1 MNATLFSDIQR
12 LFERTYAQVGINL
25 EDCLIDRPRCG
36 QLSRAAGAAA
46 RELSELARTFL
57 RRADGHLHIGIYYS
71 RWLIEQL
78 ERNDPRKGLN
88 DANIRSLIAFV
99 EEINHALHAALQFQR
114 GVQEIATEDFARNL
128 ELQAQ
133 VDTYLVLLLFVA
145 FFRKTQRVSRTDRR
159 WLRFHLFAQQSPQAF
174 ADHNLRGRYLETGE
188 LAARYTRFL
197 DALNG
202 ARRVDEIRIF
212 HALDYAAKKQR
223 ILALM
228 DTPRPT
234 EG

>member
-1 MNATLFSDIQR
+1 MNTTLFSEIQR

-25 EDCLIDRPRCG
+25 EDCLIDKQRCG
-36 QLSRAAGAAA
+36 QLSRAAGASA

-57 RRADGHLHIGIYYS
+57 RKADDRLHVGIYYS

-78 ERNDPRKGLN
+78 EQHDPRKGIS
-88 DANIRSLIAFV
+88 DVNIRCLIAFV
-99 EEINHALHAALQFQR
+99 EEINHALHASLQFQR
-114 GVQEIATEDFARNL
+114 GVREISSEDFARNL

-145 FFRKTQRVSRTDRR
+145 FFRKTQKVSRSDRR
-159 WLRFHLFAQQSPQAF
+159 WLRFHLFSRQTPQAY
-174 ADHNLRGRYLETGE
+174 ADANLRGRYLETTE
-188 LAARYTRFL
+188 LATQYTLFL
-197 DALNG
+197 DAING

-212 HALDYAAKKQR
+212 HSLDYEQKKQR

-228 DTPRPT
+228 DTPK
-234 EG
+234 GGK